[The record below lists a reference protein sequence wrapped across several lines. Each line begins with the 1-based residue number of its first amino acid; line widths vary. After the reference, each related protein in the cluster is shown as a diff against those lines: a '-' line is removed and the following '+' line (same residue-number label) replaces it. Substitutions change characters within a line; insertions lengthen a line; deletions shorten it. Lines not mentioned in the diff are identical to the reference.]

1 MTVLDKVNDP
11 KDIKGLT
18 ALELEELA
26 TNVRD
31 AILNR
36 VSQYPGGHLGPN
48 LGVVEMTIALHK
60 VFNSPVDKLI
70 WDVSHQSYPHK
81 VLTGRKEFFTD
92 KDKFSGTTGYTD
104 PEENEHDFIRVGHT
118 STSIAT
124 AMGYALARDMQGK
137 KENIVAIIGDGALS
151 GGLAFE
157 GLDGV
162 GTLNGN
168 LIIIVNDNEMAI
180 TENHGGIYQHLA
192 DLRASKGTSAN
203 NLFKSFGLDY
213 RYLEEGNDIQSLIAL
228 FESVKD
234 INRPIVLHIHT
245 EKGHGY
251 KPAVENKEGMHQVFA
266 PFDIATG
273 QPVNSSTNI
282 VRSYNNVFLDFMEEK
297 LAKGDNLIAIN
308 AAIPMFFGLS
318 QFAKNHPKNYVD
330 GGIAEQYT
338 VTLGGA
344 IAAAGT
350 RAIIFQNATFL
361 QRAYDQLNHDLALNK
376 EPAIVII
383 SNSQIG
389 GTNDTHQGSFVYSQ
403 TSNIPN
409 VIDLA
414 ATSEEDLFAMLN
426 WAYNQHEHPV
436 FIHLPEHT
444 LENRPTKITDFS
456 KPQYEVVKSGEKV
469 AILGLGAMLE
479 KAENVAEEL
488 EKSGFNPTVVN
499 PFFANLL
506 DVAALDKLSETHGLF
521 VTIEDGTKDGGFGQK
536 VATYL
541 ASKGIKTLVY
551 GADTE
556 FIDAVPKEE
565 LYNRY
570 HIRPELMA
578 TDIIEATKESKGPN
592 FFKKIFSK

>member
-1 MTVLDKVNDP
+1 MTVLDKVNEP
-11 KDIKGLT
+11 KDIKNLIP
-18 ALELEELA
+18 LELEELA
-26 TNVRD
+26 INVRD

-48 LGVVEMTIALHK
+48 LGVVEMTVALHK

-92 KDKFSGTTGYTD
+92 NDKFSGTTGYTD

-137 KENIVAIIGDGALS
+137 NGNIVAIIGDGALS

-157 GLDGV
+157 GLDGA

-180 TENHGGIYQHLA
+180 TENQGGIYQHLA

-273 QPVNSSTNI
+273 QPVNSSTNT

-361 QRAYDQLNHDLALNK
+361 QRVYDQLNHDLALNK

-389 GTNDTHQGSFVYSQ
+389 GTNDTYQGSFVYSQ

-426 WAYNQHEHPV
+426 WAYNQHEYPV

-456 KPQYEVVKSGEKV
+456 KPHYEVVKSGEKV
-469 AILGLGAMLE
+469 VLLGLGAMLE
-479 KAENVAEEL
+479 KAENVAKEL

-499 PFFANLL
+499 PFFVNLL
-506 DVAALDKLSETHGLF
+506 DVNALDKLAETHGLF

-556 FIDAVPKEE
+556 FIDAVPKNE

-570 HIRPELMA
+570 HIAPELMA
-578 TDIIEATKESKGPN
+578 TDIIEATKESKAPN
-592 FFKKIFSK
+592 LFKKIFSK